1 MKKKGMGKRA
11 FAAWLAV
18 MTVAQSNAFAATG
31 NAGGAFLQQGTWIQ
45 EGQNWKYR
53 GTDGVMKTG
62 WIYTA
67 SGWYY
72 VDPATGLMCTG
83 WTTINGKQY
92 YFEKSADGVEG
103 RMHTGW
109 LKDQNGTWYFFSTAA
124 DATEGAVVT
133 GWQWIDGKCYYFD
146 PAEGTNHGKMF
157 AGGKTADG
165 YLVNADGQW
174 ISENG
179 QVHNRPGQGYVSD
192 PVKAAANQVKSGS
205 DKDSS
210 HRSSGGSGSSGS
222 GSGSNG
228 SSSGSNG
235 SSSNGSNTGSNG
247 NNSGSNGSGNNGNNS
262 GSNGSDNNGQ
272 TTQVSLIDESKTKL
286 TEVDSLGW
294 WLPIVYD
301 DGYTTDNTIVTVDG
315 EDVTKLV
322 TPVSTEKNVAKLAL
336 LSEAGTVTVSS
347 KEDPSKSESVTLG
360 DEPQANAV
368 YGETSGYLP
377 QKILTHGPVATWD
390 YYLTNYDEDG
400 NVRISPKQTTYDLT
414 AKQNPHPAYSPDAVF
429 DKDGNVTVTIMF
441 NYNTDEE
448 KAWFDDICKL
458 ELAEYGQ
465 YQNTIN
471 SNLVYTVQK
480 NVSHGSGK
488 VGELIIKTASDG
500 NGQGNFTGNGRYYV
514 RVKTSNQGTALV
526 PIHVV
531 NYEKPEL
538 MLQETPISGK
548 NLHFSIKNF
557 VYGIENPVERVTL
570 KNPKG
575 EVEDLA
581 SIDDQYLIS
590 SDCFVLYNDL
600 VNHLKYEGNYE
611 ITIYANGFQTFSKV
625 FSVTDGESPTEV
637 HVSAAAYNS
646 VDGISMATG
655 GSSGSGSGSSGSGSS
670 AISVN
675 LIFDSDLL
683 VNARLLEKLDMETD
697 ASKAVIDW
705 WYGVIDDAVYDEG
718 DEYYDWVD
726 YINSVETQK
735 AKEGRILPFAEYKSE
750 GKINPNNPA
759 TAKEVLEDGL
769 LGEIQ
774 QNGNFSRLTAPEL
787 TVQQNAEGSAIVL
800 ACEEAAYIE
809 KVSAVT
815 VNGNSHALDSS
826 KWSKDTEN
834 NTITI
839 DANIFTPGEEYKL
852 TIDAEGY
859 KTNYV
864 TFTYSVELEDTKD
877 LALKV
882 VYEDGENAFTATKV
896 ENGSREYY
904 YTDATFEVTGTNGDF
919 LSRYLTVTLD
929 GTKNVVDNESYYGST
944 SPYYNLDK
952 EKNQLVLHH
961 VEPGEHTISIRAKY
975 YNGVELTANF
985 TVVKDEAPE
994 VEVKAA
1000 PTVTG
1005 VEKKSEY
1012 FSSSEYYRMSF
1023 TNMTDKELTSYLKAI
1038 TDVTVNGISYK
1049 VSNGLIGSSDK
1060 LTCKRYIAD
1069 ATYGTSEYDILDFTA
1084 DGFSVGAK
1092 VVIKATGYTDLE
1104 YTVEL
1109 TEAPTT
1115 PDEGQTEVGV
1125 VGVKGVKSSYSGSY
1139 YQMSFEMPTGVYA
1152 SDYLSKITAVT
1163 VNGQTYTKSNNYSLS
1178 SSDEFTYIIS
1188 SYPSGLNLTTDG
1200 FVNDVTEISIQATG
1214 YKDLTYRYQ
1223 KEEAPTF
1230 TGEEDKTIAVK
1241 EGKNLTIAIDDTDY
1255 LGLAEITTAPD
1266 VNVSISTYG
1275 KNIVFT
1281 TKNLDANTT
1290 VSVTIDALG
1299 YQKKEFTISVVENDG
1314 AVVTPTVDE
1323 LIYDNWD
1330 YYISFTDV
1338 DRAELKDYLE
1348 SVSKVMVGETEYRK
1362 SSFILSG
1369 TYKIRDTDYGS
1380 DYNQIGM
1387 SDSAFNKNNVG
1398 DKTVITISAK
1408 GYKDIIITVVYDGSQ
1423 CILSDSA
1430 AAEDLLE
1437 SLVQLPIADI
1447 LLPAQ
1452 TTELPKFDIILPEVT
1467 EEVTEDTADVTEDTE
1482 VKENE
1487 AEEAKNA
1494 DESSETEESESEEEE
1509 VTETPET
1516 EETKEEK
1523 TSEDQVEEVEE
1534 AETEAEAEISV
1545 ETEEVTAE

>member
-1 MKKKGMGKRA
+1 M
-11 FAAWLAV
+11 
-18 MTVAQSNAFAATG
+18 
-31 NAGGAFLQQGTWIQ
+31 
-45 EGQNWKYR
+45 
-53 GTDGVMKTG
+53 
-62 WIYTA
+62 
-67 SGWYY
+67 
-72 VDPATGLMCTG
+72 
-83 WTTINGKQY
+83 
-92 YFEKSADGVEG
+92 
-103 RMHTGW
+103 
-109 LKDQNGTWYFFSTAA
+109 
-124 DATEGAVVT
+124 
-133 GWQWIDGKCYYFD
+133 
-146 PAEGTNHGKMF
+146 
-157 AGGKTADG
+157 
-165 YLVNADGQW
+165 
-174 ISENG
+174 
-179 QVHNRPGQGYVSD
+179 
-192 PVKAAANQVKSGS
+192 
-205 DKDSS
+205 
-210 HRSSGGSGSSGS
+210 
-222 GSGSNG
+222 
-228 SSSGSNG
+228 
-235 SSSNGSNTGSNG
+235 
-247 NNSGSNGSGNNGNNS
+247 
-262 GSNGSDNNGQ
+262 
-272 TTQVSLIDESKTKL
+272 
-286 TEVDSLGW
+286 
-294 WLPIVYD
+294 
-301 DGYTTDNTIVTVDG
+301 
-315 EDVTKLV
+315 
-322 TPVSTEKNVAKLAL
+322 
-336 LSEAGTVTVSS
+336 TVSS

-600 VNHLKYEGNYE
+600 VNHLKYKGNYE

-670 AISVN
+670 AISAN

-705 WYGVIDDAVYDEG
+705 WYGVSDDAVYDEG

-750 GKINPNNPA
+750 GKINQNNPA

-787 TVQQNAEGSAIVL
+787 TVQQNAEGSAIIL

-839 DANIFTPGEEYKL
+839 DADIFTPGEEYKL

-944 SPYYNLDK
+944 SPYYDLDK

-975 YNGVELTANF
+975 YNGFELTADF
-985 TVVKDEAPE
+985 KVVQEETPAEETKD
-994 VEVKAA
+994 A
-1000 PTVTG
+1000 PTVAG
-1005 VEKKSEY
+1005 VEKKSEDN
-1012 FSSSEYYRMSF
+1012 FFDGNVEYYRMAFSGM
-1023 TNMTDKELTSYLKAI
+1023 NAEEKKAYLTAI
-1038 TDVTVNGISYK
+1038 TEVTVNGENYTVSSGSMKAYDTFTCK
-1049 VSNGLIGSSDK
+1049 KYVSNTAFG
-1060 LTCKRYIAD
+1060 Y
-1069 ATYGTSEYDILDFTA
+1069 YDYDVLDFTTDGFA
-1084 DGFSVGAK
+1084 DGYQVI
-1092 VVIKATGYTDLE
+1092 IKATGYADLNYTVDLNDEPVVEKLTPPEVSGFEKLTDSYNRSLE
-1104 YTVEL
+1104 YYHMSFG
-1109 TEAPTT
+1109 T
-1115 PDEGQTEVGV
+1115 PASGTLKDYLSKVTEVT
-1125 VGVKGVKSSYSGSY
+1125 VGTKTYKKSSYSSLY
-1139 YQMSFEMPTGVYA
+1139 S
-1152 SDYLSKITAVT
+1152 SD
-1163 VNGQTYTKSNNYSLS
+1163 QYTWKLTDS
-1178 SSDEFTYIIS
+1178 SSLWGSNYDVID
-1188 SYPSGLNLTTDG
+1188 LTTDG
-1200 FVNDVTEISIQATG
+1200 FVGEKVTITLKADGYNDLVYQAETDGEKGPDQVKTMDITSFSHIDNGYLIGFSETNRTVLKTYLQNITDVKVGNDFYEFASFSFFYGDGYYMLYTVDDSQSNSDFDHLKISASGFNNTETG
-1214 YKDLTYRYQ
+1214 
-1223 KEEAPTF
+1223 A
-1230 TGEEDKTIAVK
+1230 
-1241 EGKNLTIAIDDTDY
+1241 
-1255 LGLAEITTAPD
+1255 
-1266 VNVSISTYG
+1266 
-1275 KNIVFT
+1275 
-1281 TKNLDANTT
+1281 TT
-1290 VSVTIDALG
+1290 VIVISSEGYEDAT
-1299 YQKKEFTISVVENDG
+1299 F
-1314 AVVTPTVDE
+1314 
-1323 LIYDNWD
+1323 
-1330 YYISFTDV
+1330 
-1338 DRAELKDYLE
+1338 
-1348 SVSKVMVGETEYRK
+1348 
-1362 SSFILSG
+1362 
-1369 TYKIRDTDYGS
+1369 
-1380 DYNQIGM
+1380 
-1387 SDSAFNKNNVG
+1387 
-1398 DKTVITISAK
+1398 
-1408 GYKDIIITVVYDGSQ
+1408 TVVYTGSGFV
-1423 CILSDSA
+1423 LSDSA
-1430 AAEDLLE
+1430 AAEKLLA
-1437 SLVQLPIADI
+1437 SLVQLPVTDV

-1452 TTELPKFDIILPEVT
+1452 ATELPKFDIILPEVT
-1467 EEVTEDTADVTEDTE
+1467 EEVTEDTTDVTEDTE
-1482 VKENE
+1482 DKANETEE
-1487 AEEAKNA
+1487 AENA
-1494 DESSETEESESEEEE
+1494 DESSEAEKSKSEEEE
-1509 VTETPET
+1509 ITETPET
-1516 EETKEEK
+1516 EETEKEDF
-1523 TSEDQVEEVEE
+1523 SEDQVEEAEEVETE
-1534 AETEAEAEISV
+1534 TDGEVSAETEEAAAE
-1545 ETEEVTAE
+1545 

>member
-11 FAAWLAV
+11 FAACLAV

-31 NAGGAFLQQGTWIQ
+31 NVGGAFLQQGTWIQ

-62 WIYTA
+62 WIHTA

-133 GWQWIDGKCYYFD
+133 GWQWIDGNCYYFD
-146 PAEGTNHGKMF
+146 PAEGENHGKMF

-174 ISENG
+174 VTESG

-192 PVKAAANQVKSGS
+192 PAKAAANQTKSSS

-210 HRSSGGSGSSGS
+210 RSSGGSGSSGS
-222 GSGSNG
+222 SSGSNG
-228 SSSGSNG
+228 SNSGSNG
-235 SSSNGSNTGSNG
+235 SSSNGSNSNNSNSGSNSSNNGSDNSG
-247 NNSGSNGSGNNGNNS
+247 NNGSNSGTNGSENNGNNGSNSGSNGF
-262 GSNGSDNNGQ
+262 NGSDNNGQ

-315 EDVTKLV
+315 EDVTNLV

-347 KEDPSKSESVTLG
+347 KEDPSKSESITLG

-368 YGETSGYLP
+368 YGENSGYLP
-377 QKILTHGPVATWD
+377 EKILTHGPVAMWD

-488 VGELIIKTASDG
+488 VGELIMKTASNG
-500 NGQGNFTGNGRYYV
+500 NGQSNFTSNGRYYV
-514 RVKTSNQGTALV
+514 RVKSTAGSTALV

-538 MLQETPISGK
+538 MLQETPVSGK

-600 VNHLKYEGNYE
+600 VNHLRYKGNYE

-625 FSVTDGESPTEV
+625 FSVTEGESPAEV

-655 GSSGSGSGSSGSGSS
+655 GSSSSGSGSSGSGSS
-670 AISVN
+670 AISAN

-683 VNARLLEKLDMETD
+683 VNARLLEKLDMETI
-697 ASKAVIDW
+697 ASKAVVDW

-726 YINSVETQK
+726 YIKAVETKK
-735 AKEGRILPFAEYKSE
+735 ASAERMLPFAEYKNE
-750 GKINPNNPA
+750 GEINPNNPA

-774 QNGNFSRLTAPEL
+774 QNGNFSRQTAPEL

-800 ACEEAAYIE
+800 SCDEAAYIE

-815 VNGNSHALDSS
+815 VNGNSLALDSS

-839 DANIFTPGEEYKL
+839 DADIFTPGEEYKL

-864 TFTYSVELEDTKD
+864 TFTYSVKLEDTKD

-882 VYEDGENAFTATKV
+882 VYEAGENAFTATKV

-904 YTDATFEVTGTNGDF
+904 YADATFEVTGTNGDF

-944 SPYYNLDK
+944 SPYYDLDK
-952 EKNQLVLHH
+952 EKNQIVLHH

-975 YNGVELTANF
+975 YNGVELTADF
-985 TVVKDEAPE
+985 KVVQEE
-994 VEVKAA
+994 TSTEVKTT
-1000 PTVTG
+1000 PTVDG

-1012 FSSSEYYRMSF
+1012 IWLEGDVEYYRMTFSAE
-1023 TNMTDKELTSYLKAI
+1023 KEAEKTAYLNAI
-1038 TDVTVNGISYK
+1038 TEVTVNGKAYTVSTGSMKASDTFTCRKY
-1049 VSNGLIGSSDK
+1049 VSNTGGALSD
-1060 LTCKRYIAD
+1060 
-1069 ATYGTSEYDILDFTA
+1069 YDVLDFTTDGFA
-1084 DGFSVGAK
+1084 DGSQVI
-1092 VVIKATGYTDLE
+1092 IKATGYADLKYTVNLKAEPVVKKLTPPEVSGFEKLTDSYNRSLE
-1104 YTVEL
+1104 YYHMSFDTPASGTLKDYLSKVKEVTVG
-1109 TEAPTT
+1109 TKTYT
-1115 PDEGQTEVGV
+1115 
-1125 VGVKGVKSSYSGSY
+1125 KSSYSSLN
-1139 YQMSFEMPTGVYA
+1139 S
-1152 SDYLSKITAVT
+1152 SD
-1163 VNGQTYTKSNNYSLS
+1163 QYTWKLTDS
-1178 SSDEFTYIIS
+1178 SSSWGSNYDVID
-1188 SYPSGLNLTTDG
+1188 LTTDG
-1200 FVNDVTEISIQATG
+1200 FVGKKVTITLKADGYNDLVYQAETDGEKVPDQVKTMDITSFSHTDNGYLIGFSETNRTVLKTYLQNITDVKVGNDFYKFASFSFFYGDGYYMLYTVDDSQSNSDFDHLKISASGFNNTETGATTVIVISSEG
-1214 YKDLTYRYQ
+1214 YED
-1223 KEEAPTF
+1223 ATF
-1230 TGEEDKTIAVK
+1230 T
-1241 EGKNLTIAIDDTDY
+1241 
-1255 LGLAEITTAPD
+1255 
-1266 VNVSISTYG
+1266 
-1275 KNIVFT
+1275 IVYT
-1281 TKNLDANTT
+1281 
-1290 VSVTIDALG
+1290 G
-1299 YQKKEFTISVVENDG
+1299 
-1314 AVVTPTVDE
+1314 
-1323 LIYDNWD
+1323 
-1330 YYISFTDV
+1330 
-1338 DRAELKDYLE
+1338 
-1348 SVSKVMVGETEYRK
+1348 
-1362 SSFILSG
+1362 SG
-1369 TYKIRDTDYGS
+1369 
-1380 DYNQIGM
+1380 
-1387 SDSAFNKNNVG
+1387 FV
-1398 DKTVITISAK
+1398 
-1408 GYKDIIITVVYDGSQ
+1408 
-1423 CILSDSA
+1423 LSDSA
-1430 AAEDLLE
+1430 AAEKLLA
-1437 SLVQLPIADI
+1437 SLVQLPVTDV

-1452 TTELPKFDIILPEVT
+1452 ATELPKFDIILPEVT
-1467 EEVTEDTADVTEDTE
+1467 EEVTEDTTDVTEDTE
-1482 VKENE
+1482 DKANE
-1487 AEEAKNA
+1487 TEGAENA
-1494 DESSETEESESEEEE
+1494 DESSEAEKSESEEEE

-1523 TSEDQVEEVEE
+1523 TSEDQVEE
-1534 AETEAEAEISV
+1534 AEAEISV

>member
-11 FAAWLAV
+11 FAACLAV

-31 NAGGAFLQQGTWIQ
+31 NVGGAFLQQGTWIQ

-62 WIYTA
+62 WIHTA

-72 VDPATGLMCTG
+72 VDPATGVMSTG

-133 GWQWIDGKCYYFD
+133 GWQWIDGKCYYFE
-146 PAEGTNHGKMF
+146 PSEGENHGKMF

-174 ISENG
+174 VTESG

-192 PVKAAANQVKSGS
+192 PAKAAANQTKSSS

-210 HRSSGGSGSSGS
+210 RSSGGSGSSGS
-222 GSGSNG
+222 
-228 SSSGSNG
+228 SSGSNG
-235 SSSNGSNTGSNG
+235 SNSGNSNSGNNSSNNGSDNSGNNGSNSGTNGSENNG
-247 NNSGSNGSGNNGNNS
+247 NNGSNSGSNGSNNSGNNGNNN
-262 GSNGSDNNGQ
+262 GSNAGSDNNGQ
-272 TTQVSLIDESKTKL
+272 TEQFSLVDESKTKL

-315 EDVTKLV
+315 EDVTNLV

-347 KEDPSKSESVTLG
+347 KEDPSKSESITLG

-368 YGETSGYLP
+368 YSENSGYLP
-377 QKILTHGPVATWD
+377 EKILTHGPVAMWD

-488 VGELIIKTASDG
+488 VGELIMKTASNG
-500 NGQGNFTGNGRYYV
+500 NGQSNFTSNGRYYV

-538 MLQETPISGK
+538 MLQETPVSGK

-600 VNHLKYEGNYE
+600 VNHLRYEGNYE

-625 FSVTDGESPTEV
+625 FSVTDGESPAEV

-670 AISVN
+670 AISAN

-683 VNARLLEKLDMETD
+683 VNARLLEKLDMETA
-697 ASKAVIDW
+697 ASKAVIDL

-718 DEYYDWVD
+718 DEYYYDWVD
-726 YINSVETQK
+726 YINSVETKK
-735 AKEGRILPFAEYKSE
+735 AKEGRILPFAEYKAE
-750 GKINPNNPA
+750 GEINPNNPA

-774 QNGNFSRLTAPEL
+774 QNGNFSRQSAPKL
-787 TVQQNAEGSAIVL
+787 TVKQNKEDSEIVL
-800 ACEEAAYIE
+800 ACDDTKYIS

-815 VNGNSHALDSS
+815 VNGNSLALDSS
-826 KWSKDTEN
+826 KWGKDAEKG
-834 NTITI
+834 TITI
-839 DANIFTPGEEYKL
+839 NADVFTPGEEYKL

-882 VYEDGENAFTATKV
+882 VYEAGENAFTATKV

-904 YTDATFEVTGTNGDF
+904 YADATFEVTGTNGDF

-944 SPYYNLDK
+944 SPYYDLDK
-952 EKNQLVLHH
+952 EKNQIVLHH

-985 TVVKDEAPE
+985 TVVQEETPAGE
-994 VEVKAA
+994 IKAA
-1000 PTVTG
+1000 PTVAG

-1012 FSSSEYYRMSF
+1012 IWFEGDVEYYC
-1023 TNMTDKELTSYLKAI
+1023 MTFSGMNAEEKKAYLTAI
-1038 TDVTVNGISYK
+1038 TDVTVNGEPYT
-1049 VSNGLIGSSDK
+1049 VSNGSISSSDADN
-1060 LTCKRYIAD
+1060 TCKRH
-1069 ATYGTSEYDILDFTA
+1069 ATVTDYDSYAYDVLQFTLGGLHT
-1084 DGFSVGAK
+1084 DDK
-1092 VVIKATGYTDLE
+1092 VVIKATGYADLE
-1104 YTVEL
+1104 YTVDLNAKPVVEKL
-1109 TEAPTT
+1109 TPPKVSGFEKLT
-1115 PDEGQTEVGV
+1115 DSYN
-1125 VGVKGVKSSYSGSY
+1125 SSLEY
-1139 YQMSFEMPTGVYA
+1139 YHMSFEEPENGTLKE
-1152 SDYLSKITAVT
+1152 YLSKVTEVT
-1163 VNGQTYTKSNNYSLS
+1163 VGTKTYKKSTHSSLY
-1178 SSDEFTYIIS
+1178 SSDQYTWKLTDSASTYGT
-1188 SYPSGLNLTTDG
+1188 SYDVIDMTTDG
-1200 FVNDVTEISIQATG
+1200 FVGEKVTITLKADGYDDLVYQAETDGEKIPDQVKTMDITSFSHTDNGYLIGFSETNRTVLKTFLQNITAVKVGNDYYEFASFSFFYGDGYYMLYTVDDSQSNSDYDHLKLSASGFNKSETGATTDIVISSEG
-1214 YKDLTYRYQ
+1214 YDDI
-1223 KEEAPTF
+1223 TF
-1230 TGEEDKTIAVK
+1230 T
-1241 EGKNLTIAIDDTDY
+1241 
-1255 LGLAEITTAPD
+1255 
-1266 VNVSISTYG
+1266 
-1275 KNIVFT
+1275 IVY
-1281 TKNLDANTT
+1281 N
-1290 VSVTIDALG
+1290 G
-1299 YQKKEFTISVVENDG
+1299 
-1314 AVVTPTVDE
+1314 
-1323 LIYDNWD
+1323 
-1330 YYISFTDV
+1330 
-1338 DRAELKDYLE
+1338 
-1348 SVSKVMVGETEYRK
+1348 SKFV
-1362 SSFILSG
+1362 
-1369 TYKIRDTDYGS
+1369 
-1380 DYNQIGM
+1380 
-1387 SDSAFNKNNVG
+1387 
-1398 DKTVITISAK
+1398 
-1408 GYKDIIITVVYDGSQ
+1408 
-1423 CILSDSA
+1423 LSDSA
-1430 AAEDLLE
+1430 AAEKLLA
-1437 SLVQLPIADI
+1437 SLVQLPLTDV
-1447 LLPAQ
+1447 LLPSQ

-1467 EEVTEDTADVTEDTE
+1467 EDTTDVTEDTE
-1482 VKENE
+1482 VKANE
-1487 AEEAKNA
+1487 TEKAENA

-1516 EETKEEK
+1516 KETEEEES
-1523 TSEDQVEEVEE
+1523 SEDQVEESEE
-1534 AETEAEAEISV
+1534 AETEADAEISV

>member
-1 MKKKGMGKRA
+1 MKKKDMGKRA
-11 FAAWLAV
+11 FAACLAV

-31 NAGGAFLQQGTWIQ
+31 NAGVAFLQQGTWIQ

-192 PVKAAANQVKSGS
+192 PVKAATNQVKSGS

-247 NNSGSNGSGNNGNNS
+247 NNSGSNGSGNNGNNSGSNGSDNSSNNGNNGSNS

-500 NGQGNFTGNGRYYV
+500 NGQGNFTSNGRYYV

-600 VNHLKYEGNYE
+600 VNHLRYEGNYE

-625 FSVTDGESPTEV
+625 FSVTDGESPAEV

-670 AISVN
+670 AISAN

-839 DANIFTPGEEYKL
+839 DADIFTPGEEYKL

-929 GTKNVVDNESYYGST
+929 GTKNVVGNESYYGST
-944 SPYYNLDK
+944 SPYYDLDK

-975 YNGVELTANF
+975 YNGFELTADF
-985 TVVKDEAPE
+985 TVVREE
-994 VEVKAA
+994 TSVEETKAA
-1000 PTVTG
+1000 PTVAG
-1005 VEKKSEY
+1005 VEKIQITPS
-1012 FSSSEYYRMSF
+1012 FSFSDIDVYRMNF
-1023 TNMTDKELTSYLKAI
+1023 QMNTSDDI
-1038 TDVTVNGISYK
+1038 TDYLENITEVIIESKNYTIK
-1049 VSNGLIGSSDK
+1049 TMLFSDDTY
-1060 LTCKRYIAD
+1060 TCRKHNSIEGGAIND
-1069 ATYGTSEYDILDFTA
+1069 YDVLDFTTDGFA
-1084 DGFSVGAK
+1084 DGYQVI
-1092 VVIKATGYTDLE
+1092 IKATGYADLNYTVNLNDEPVVEKLTPPEVSGFEKLTDSYNRSLE
-1104 YTVEL
+1104 YYHMSFGTLASGTLKDYLSKV
-1109 TEAPTT
+1109 
-1115 PDEGQTEVGV
+1115 TEVT
-1125 VGVKGVKSSYSGSY
+1125 VGTKTYKKSSYS
-1139 YQMSFEMPTGVYA
+1139 
-1152 SDYLSKITAVT
+1152 
-1163 VNGQTYTKSNNYSLS
+1163 SLY
-1178 SSDEFTYIIS
+1178 SSDQYTWKLTDS
-1188 SYPSGLNLTTDG
+1188 SGLWGSNYDVIDLTTDG
-1200 FVNDVTEISIQATG
+1200 FVGEKVTITLKADGYNDLVYQAETDGEKGPDQVKTMDITSFSHTDNGYLIGFSETNRTVLKTYLQNITGVKVGNDFYEFASFSFFYGDGYYMLYTVDDSQSNSDFDHLKISASGFNNTETGTTTVIVISSEG
-1214 YKDLTYRYQ
+1214 YED
-1223 KEEAPTF
+1223 ATF
-1230 TGEEDKTIAVK
+1230 T
-1241 EGKNLTIAIDDTDY
+1241 
-1255 LGLAEITTAPD
+1255 
-1266 VNVSISTYG
+1266 
-1275 KNIVFT
+1275 IVYT
-1281 TKNLDANTT
+1281 
-1290 VSVTIDALG
+1290 G
-1299 YQKKEFTISVVENDG
+1299 
-1314 AVVTPTVDE
+1314 
-1323 LIYDNWD
+1323 
-1330 YYISFTDV
+1330 
-1338 DRAELKDYLE
+1338 
-1348 SVSKVMVGETEYRK
+1348 
-1362 SSFILSG
+1362 SG
-1369 TYKIRDTDYGS
+1369 
-1380 DYNQIGM
+1380 
-1387 SDSAFNKNNVG
+1387 FV
-1398 DKTVITISAK
+1398 
-1408 GYKDIIITVVYDGSQ
+1408 
-1423 CILSDSA
+1423 LSDSA
-1430 AAEDLLE
+1430 AAEKLLA
-1437 SLVQLPIADI
+1437 SLVQLPVTDV

-1452 TTELPKFDIILPEVT
+1452 ATELPKFDIILPEVT
-1467 EEVTEDTADVTEDTE
+1467 EEVTEDTTDVTEDTE
-1482 VKENE
+1482 DKANETEE
-1487 AEEAKNA
+1487 AENA
-1494 DESSETEESESEEEE
+1494 DESSEAEKSKSEEEE
-1509 VTETPET
+1509 ITETPET
-1516 EETKEEK
+1516 EETKKEDF
-1523 TSEDQVEEVEE
+1523 SEDQVEEAEEVETE
-1534 AETEAEAEISV
+1534 TDGEVSAETEEAAAE
-1545 ETEEVTAE
+1545 

>member
-1 MKKKGMGKRA
+1 MKKKDMGKRA
-11 FAAWLAV
+11 FAACLAV

-31 NAGGAFLQQGTWIQ
+31 NAGVAFLQQGTWIQ

-179 QVHNRPGQGYVSD
+179 QVHNRPGHGYVSD

-368 YGETSGYLP
+368 YGENSGYLP

-670 AISVN
+670 AISAN

-705 WYGVIDDAVYDEG
+705 WYGVSDDAVYDEC

-787 TVQQNAEGSAIVL
+787 TVQQNAEGSAIIL

-809 KVSAVT
+809 KVSVVT

-944 SPYYNLDK
+944 SPYYDLDK

-975 YNGVELTANF
+975 YNGFELTADF
-985 TVVKDEAPE
+985 TVVREE
-994 VEVKAA
+994 TSVEETKAA
-1000 PTVTG
+1000 PSVVG
-1005 VEKKSEY
+1005 VEKIQITPS
-1012 FSSSEYYRMSF
+1012 FSFSDIDVYRMNF
-1023 TNMTDKELTSYLKAI
+1023 QMNTSDDI
-1038 TDVTVNGISYK
+1038 TDYLENITEVIIESKNYTIK
-1049 VSNGLIGSSDK
+1049 TMLFSDDTY
-1060 LTCKRYIAD
+1060 TCRKHNSIEGGAIND
-1069 ATYGTSEYDILDFTA
+1069 YDVLDFTTDGFA
-1084 DGFSVGAK
+1084 DGYQVI
-1092 VVIKATGYTDLE
+1092 IKATGYADLNYTVDLNDEPVVEKLTPPEVSGFEKLTDSYNRSLE
-1104 YTVEL
+1104 YYHMSFG
-1109 TEAPTT
+1109 T
-1115 PDEGQTEVGV
+1115 PASGTLKDYLSKVTEVT
-1125 VGVKGVKSSYSGSY
+1125 VGTKTYKKSSYSSLY
-1139 YQMSFEMPTGVYA
+1139 S
-1152 SDYLSKITAVT
+1152 SD
-1163 VNGQTYTKSNNYSLS
+1163 QYTWKLTDS
-1178 SSDEFTYIIS
+1178 SSLWGSNYDVID
-1188 SYPSGLNLTTDG
+1188 LTTDG
-1200 FVNDVTEISIQATG
+1200 FVGEKVTITLKADGYNDLVYQAETDGEKGPDQVKTMDITSFSHTDNGYLIGFSETNRTVLKTYLQNITDVKVGNDFYEFASFSFFYGDGYYMLYTVDDSQSNSDFDHLKISASGFNNTETGATTVIVISSEG
-1214 YKDLTYRYQ
+1214 YED
-1223 KEEAPTF
+1223 ATF
-1230 TGEEDKTIAVK
+1230 T
-1241 EGKNLTIAIDDTDY
+1241 
-1255 LGLAEITTAPD
+1255 
-1266 VNVSISTYG
+1266 
-1275 KNIVFT
+1275 IVYT
-1281 TKNLDANTT
+1281 
-1290 VSVTIDALG
+1290 G
-1299 YQKKEFTISVVENDG
+1299 
-1314 AVVTPTVDE
+1314 
-1323 LIYDNWD
+1323 
-1330 YYISFTDV
+1330 
-1338 DRAELKDYLE
+1338 
-1348 SVSKVMVGETEYRK
+1348 
-1362 SSFILSG
+1362 SG
-1369 TYKIRDTDYGS
+1369 
-1380 DYNQIGM
+1380 
-1387 SDSAFNKNNVG
+1387 FV
-1398 DKTVITISAK
+1398 
-1408 GYKDIIITVVYDGSQ
+1408 
-1423 CILSDSA
+1423 LSDSA
-1430 AAEDLLE
+1430 AAEKLLA
-1437 SLVQLPIADI
+1437 SLVQLPVTDV

-1452 TTELPKFDIILPEVT
+1452 ATELPKFDIILPEVT
-1467 EEVTEDTADVTEDTE
+1467 EEVTEDTTDVTEDTE
-1482 VKENE
+1482 DKANETEE
-1487 AEEAKNA
+1487 AENA
-1494 DESSETEESESEEEE
+1494 DESSEAEKSKSEEEE
-1509 VTETPET
+1509 ITETPET
-1516 EETKEEK
+1516 EETKKEDF
-1523 TSEDQVEEVEE
+1523 SEGQVEE
-1534 AETEAEAEISV
+1534 AEEV
-1545 ETEEVTAE
+1545 ETEADGEVSAETEEAAAE

>member
-11 FAAWLAV
+11 FAACLAV

-262 GSNGSDNNGQ
+262 GSNGSDNSSNNGNNGSNSGSNGSDNNGQ

-414 AKQNPHPAYSPDAVF
+414 AKQNSHPAYSPDAVF

-670 AISVN
+670 AISAN

-705 WYGVIDDAVYDEG
+705 WYGVSDDAVYDEG
-718 DEYYDWVD
+718 DEYYDWID

-944 SPYYNLDK
+944 SPYYDLDK

-975 YNGVELTANF
+975 YNGFELTADF
-985 TVVKDEAPE
+985 KVVQEETPAEETKD
-994 VEVKAA
+994 A
-1000 PTVTG
+1000 PTVAG
-1005 VEKKSEY
+1005 VEKKSEDN
-1012 FSSSEYYRMSF
+1012 FFDGNVEYYRMAFSGM
-1023 TNMTDKELTSYLKAI
+1023 NAEEKKAYLTAI
-1038 TDVTVNGISYK
+1038 TEVTVNGENYTVSSGSMKTYDTFTCK
-1049 VSNGLIGSSDK
+1049 KYVSNTAFG
-1060 LTCKRYIAD
+1060 Y
-1069 ATYGTSEYDILDFTA
+1069 YDYDVLDFTTDGFA
-1084 DGFSVGAK
+1084 DGYQVI
-1092 VVIKATGYTDLE
+1092 IKATGYADLNYTVDLNDEPVVEKLTPPEVSGFEKLTDSYNRSLE
-1104 YTVEL
+1104 YYHMSFG
-1109 TEAPTT
+1109 T
-1115 PDEGQTEVGV
+1115 PASGTLKDYLSKVTEVT
-1125 VGVKGVKSSYSGSY
+1125 VGTKTYKKSSYSSLY
-1139 YQMSFEMPTGVYA
+1139 S
-1152 SDYLSKITAVT
+1152 SD
-1163 VNGQTYTKSNNYSLS
+1163 QYTWKLTDS
-1178 SSDEFTYIIS
+1178 SSLWGSNYDVID
-1188 SYPSGLNLTTDG
+1188 LTTDG
-1200 FVNDVTEISIQATG
+1200 FVGEKVTITLKADGYNDLVYQAETDGEKGPDQVKTMDITSFNHTDNGYLIGFSETNRTVLKTYLQNITDVKVGNDFYEFASFSFFYGDGYYMLYTVDDSQSNSDFDHLKISASGFNNTETGATTVIVISSEG
-1214 YKDLTYRYQ
+1214 YED
-1223 KEEAPTF
+1223 ATF
-1230 TGEEDKTIAVK
+1230 T
-1241 EGKNLTIAIDDTDY
+1241 
-1255 LGLAEITTAPD
+1255 
-1266 VNVSISTYG
+1266 
-1275 KNIVFT
+1275 IVYT
-1281 TKNLDANTT
+1281 
-1290 VSVTIDALG
+1290 G
-1299 YQKKEFTISVVENDG
+1299 
-1314 AVVTPTVDE
+1314 
-1323 LIYDNWD
+1323 
-1330 YYISFTDV
+1330 
-1338 DRAELKDYLE
+1338 
-1348 SVSKVMVGETEYRK
+1348 
-1362 SSFILSG
+1362 SG
-1369 TYKIRDTDYGS
+1369 
-1380 DYNQIGM
+1380 
-1387 SDSAFNKNNVG
+1387 FV
-1398 DKTVITISAK
+1398 
-1408 GYKDIIITVVYDGSQ
+1408 
-1423 CILSDSA
+1423 LSDSA
-1430 AAEDLLE
+1430 AAEKLLA
-1437 SLVQLPIADI
+1437 SLVQLPVTDV

-1452 TTELPKFDIILPEVT
+1452 ATELPKFDIILPEVT
-1467 EEVTEDTADVTEDTE
+1467 EEVTEDTTDVTEDTE
-1482 VKENE
+1482 DKANE

-1494 DESSETEESESEEEE
+1494 DESSEAEKSKSEEEE
-1509 VTETPET
+1509 ITETPET
-1516 EETKEEK
+1516 EETEKEDF
-1523 TSEDQVEEVEE
+1523 SEDQVEEAEEVETE
-1534 AETEAEAEISV
+1534 TDGEVSAETEEAAAE
-1545 ETEEVTAE
+1545 

>member
-11 FAAWLAV
+11 FAACLAV

-31 NAGGAFLQQGTWIQ
+31 NVGGAFLQQGTWIQ

-62 WIYTA
+62 WIHTA

-72 VDPATGLMCTG
+72 VDPATGVMSTG

-133 GWQWIDGKCYYFD
+133 GWQWIDGNCYYFD
-146 PAEGTNHGKMF
+146 PAEGENHGKMF

-174 ISENG
+174 VTESG
-179 QVHNRPGQGYVSD
+179 QVHNRPGQGYISD
-192 PVKAAANQVKSGS
+192 PAKAAANQTKSSS

-210 HRSSGGSGSSGS
+210 SRSSGGSGSSGS
-222 GSGSNG
+222 N
-228 SSSGSNG
+228 SGSNG
-235 SSSNGSNTGSNG
+235 SSSNGSNSNNSNSGSNSSNNGSDNSG
-247 NNSGSNGSGNNGNNS
+247 NNGSNSGTNGSENNGNNGSNSGSNGSNNSGNNGNNNGSNS

-315 EDVTKLV
+315 EDVTNLV

-347 KEDPSKSESVTLG
+347 KEDPSKSESITFG

-368 YGETSGYLP
+368 YSENSGYLP
-377 QKILTHGPVATWD
+377 EKILTHGPVAMWD

-488 VGELIIKTASDG
+488 VGELIMKTASNG
-500 NGQGNFTGNGRYYV
+500 NGQSNFTSNGRYYV
-514 RVKTSNQGTALV
+514 RVKSTAGSTALV

-538 MLQETPISGK
+538 MLQETPVSGK

-600 VNHLKYEGNYE
+600 VNHLRYKGNYE

-625 FSVTDGESPTEV
+625 FSVTDGGSPAEV

-670 AISVN
+670 AISAN

-683 VNARLLEKLDMETD
+683 VNARLLEKLDMETT
-697 ASKAVIDW
+697 ASKAVVDW
-705 WYGVIDDAVYDEG
+705 WHGVIDDAVYDEG

-726 YINSVETQK
+726 YINAVETKK
-735 AKEGRILPFAEYKSE
+735 ASAERMLPFAEYKNE
-750 GKINPNNPA
+750 GEINPNNPA

-774 QNGNFSRLTAPEL
+774 QNGNFSRQTAPEL

-800 ACEEAAYIE
+800 SCDEAAYIE

-815 VNGNSHALDSS
+815 VNGNSLALDSS
-826 KWSKDTEN
+826 KWGKDTEN

-839 DANIFTPGEEYKL
+839 DAAIFTPGEEYKL

-877 LALKV
+877 LVLKV
-882 VYEDGENAFTATKV
+882 AYEDGENAFTATKV

-904 YTDATFEVTGTNGDF
+904 YADATFEVTGTNGNF

-944 SPYYNLDK
+944 SPYYDLDK
-952 EKNQLVLHH
+952 EKNQIVLHH

-975 YNGVELTANF
+975 YNGFELTANF
-985 TVVKDEAPE
+985 TVVQEETPAGE
-994 VEVKAA
+994 IKAA
-1000 PTVTG
+1000 PTVAG

-1012 FSSSEYYRMSF
+1012 IWFEGDVEYYC
-1023 TNMTDKELTSYLKAI
+1023 MTFSGMNAEEKKAYLTAI
-1038 TDVTVNGISYK
+1038 TDVTVNGEPYT
-1049 VSNGLIGSSDK
+1049 VSNGSISSSDADN
-1060 LTCKRYIAD
+1060 TCKRH
-1069 ATYGTSEYDILDFTA
+1069 ATVTDYDSYAYDVLQFTLGGLHT
-1084 DGFSVGAK
+1084 DDT
-1092 VVIKATGYTDLE
+1092 VVIKATGYADLE
-1104 YTVEL
+1104 YTVDLNAKPVVEKL
-1109 TEAPTT
+1109 TPPKVSGFEKLT
-1115 PDEGQTEVGV
+1115 DSYN
-1125 VGVKGVKSSYSGSY
+1125 SSLEY
-1139 YQMSFEMPTGVYA
+1139 YHMSFEEPENGTLKE
-1152 SDYLSKITAVT
+1152 YLSKVTEVT
-1163 VNGQTYTKSNNYSLS
+1163 VGTKTYKKSTHSSLY
-1178 SSDEFTYIIS
+1178 SSDQYTWKLTDSANTYGT
-1188 SYPSGLNLTTDG
+1188 SYDVIDMTTDG
-1200 FVNDVTEISIQATG
+1200 FVGEKVTITLKADGYDDLVYQAETDGEKIPDQVKTMDITSFSHTDNGYLIGFSETNRTVLKTFLQNITAVKVGNDYYEFASFSFFYGDGYYMLYTVDDSQSNSDYDHLKLSASGFNRSETGATTDIVISSEG
-1214 YKDLTYRYQ
+1214 YDDI
-1223 KEEAPTF
+1223 TF
-1230 TGEEDKTIAVK
+1230 T
-1241 EGKNLTIAIDDTDY
+1241 
-1255 LGLAEITTAPD
+1255 
-1266 VNVSISTYG
+1266 
-1275 KNIVFT
+1275 IVY
-1281 TKNLDANTT
+1281 N
-1290 VSVTIDALG
+1290 G
-1299 YQKKEFTISVVENDG
+1299 
-1314 AVVTPTVDE
+1314 
-1323 LIYDNWD
+1323 
-1330 YYISFTDV
+1330 
-1338 DRAELKDYLE
+1338 
-1348 SVSKVMVGETEYRK
+1348 SKFV
-1362 SSFILSG
+1362 
-1369 TYKIRDTDYGS
+1369 
-1380 DYNQIGM
+1380 
-1387 SDSAFNKNNVG
+1387 
-1398 DKTVITISAK
+1398 
-1408 GYKDIIITVVYDGSQ
+1408 
-1423 CILSDSA
+1423 LSDSA
-1430 AAEDLLE
+1430 AAEKLLA
-1437 SLVQLPIADI
+1437 SLVQLPLTDV

-1467 EEVTEDTADVTEDTE
+1467 EDTTDVTEDTE
-1482 VKENE
+1482 VKANE
-1487 AEEAKNA
+1487 TEKAENA
-1494 DESSETEESESEEEE
+1494 DESSETKESESEEEE
-1509 VTETPET
+1509 VTETPKTEET
-1516 EETKEEK
+1516 EEKE
-1523 TSEDQVEEVEE
+1523 TSEDQVEEAEEVEE
-1534 AETEAEAEISV
+1534 AETEADAEISV

>member
-1 MKKKGMGKRA
+1 MRKKGMGKRA
-11 FAAWLAV
+11 FAACLAV
-18 MTVAQSNAFAATG
+18 MTVAQSNAFAATS
-31 NAGGAFLQQGTWIQ
+31 NVGGAFLQQGTWIQ

-62 WIYTA
+62 WIHTA

-72 VDPATGLMCTG
+72 VDPATGVMSTG

-133 GWQWIDGKCYYFD
+133 GWQWIDGNCYYFE
-146 PAEGTNHGKMF
+146 PSEGENHGKMF

-174 ISENG
+174 VTESG

-192 PVKAAANQVKSGS
+192 PAKAAANQTKSSS

-210 HRSSGGSGSSGS
+210 SRSSGGSGSSGS
-222 GSGSNG
+222 GSGSSGSSSGSNG
-228 SSSGSNG
+228 SNSGSNG
-235 SSSNGSNTGSNG
+235 SSSNGSNSN
-247 NNSGSNGSGNNGNNS
+247 NSNSGSNSSN
-262 GSNGSDNNGQ
+262 NGSDNNGQ

-315 EDVTKLV
+315 EDVTNLV

-347 KEDPSKSESVTLG
+347 KEDPSKSESITLG

-368 YGETSGYLP
+368 YSENSGYLP
-377 QKILTHGPVATWD
+377 EKILTHGPVAMWD

-448 KAWFDDICKL
+448 KEWFDGINKL

-471 SNLVYTVQK
+471 SNLRYNVQK

-488 VGELIIKTASDG
+488 VGELIIKTSSNGDG
-500 NGQGNFTGNGRYYV
+500 QSNFTSNGRYYV
-514 RVKTSNQGTALV
+514 RVKSSAGSTALV

-538 MLQETPISGK
+538 MLQETPVSGK

-600 VNHLKYEGNYE
+600 VNHLRYKGNYE

-625 FSVTDGESPTEV
+625 FSVTEGESPAEV

-655 GSSGSGSGSSGSGSS
+655 GSSSSGSGSSGSGSS
-670 AISVN
+670 AISAN

-683 VNARLLEKLDMETD
+683 VNARLLEKLDMETT
-697 ASKAVIDW
+697 ASKAVVDW
-705 WYGVIDDAVYDEG
+705 WHGVIDDAVYDEG
-718 DEYYDWVD
+718 DEYYDWGD
-726 YINSVETQK
+726 YINAVETKK
-735 AKEGRILPFAEYKSE
+735 ASAERMLPFAEYKDE
-750 GKINPNNPA
+750 GEINPNNPA

-774 QNGNFSRLTAPEL
+774 QNGSFSRQTAPEL
-787 TVQQNAEGSAIVL
+787 TVQQNAEDSAIVL
-800 ACEEAAYIE
+800 ACDKAAYIE

-815 VNGNSHALDSS
+815 VNGNSLALDSS

-839 DANIFTPGEEYKL
+839 DADIFTPGEEYKL

-864 TFTYSVELEDTKD
+864 TFTYSVKLEDTKD
-877 LALKV
+877 LVLKV
-882 VYEDGENAFTATKV
+882 AYEDGENAFTATKV

-904 YTDATFEVTGTNGDF
+904 YADATFEVTGTNGDF

-944 SPYYNLDK
+944 SPYYDLDK
-952 EKNQLVLHH
+952 EKNQIVLHH

-975 YNGVELTANF
+975 YNGVELTADF
-985 TVVKDEAPE
+985 KVVQEE
-994 VEVKAA
+994 TSTEVKTT
-1000 PTVTG
+1000 PTVDG

-1012 FSSSEYYRMSF
+1012 IWLEGDVEYYRMTFSAE
-1023 TNMTDKELTSYLKAI
+1023 KEAEKTAYLNAI
-1038 TDVTVNGISYK
+1038 TEVTVNGKAYTVSTGSMKASDTFTCRKY
-1049 VSNGLIGSSDK
+1049 VSNTGGALSD
-1060 LTCKRYIAD
+1060 
-1069 ATYGTSEYDILDFTA
+1069 YDVLDFTTDGFA
-1084 DGFSVGAK
+1084 DGSQVI
-1092 VVIKATGYTDLE
+1092 IKATGYADLKYTVDLKAEPVVKKLTPPEVSGFEKLTDSYNRSLE
-1104 YTVEL
+1104 YYHMSFDTPASGTLKDYLSKVKEVTVG
-1109 TEAPTT
+1109 TKTYT
-1115 PDEGQTEVGV
+1115 
-1125 VGVKGVKSSYSGSY
+1125 KSSYSSLN
-1139 YQMSFEMPTGVYA
+1139 S
-1152 SDYLSKITAVT
+1152 SD
-1163 VNGQTYTKSNNYSLS
+1163 QYTWKLTDS
-1178 SSDEFTYIIS
+1178 SSSWGSNYDVID
-1188 SYPSGLNLTTDG
+1188 LTTDG
-1200 FVNDVTEISIQATG
+1200 FVGKKVTITLKADGYNDLVYQAETDGEKVPDQVKTMDITSFSHTDNGYLIGFSETNRTVLKTYLQNITDVKVGNDFYKFASFSFFYGDGYYMLYTVDDSQSNSDFDHLKISASGFNNTETGATTVIVISSEG
-1214 YKDLTYRYQ
+1214 YED
-1223 KEEAPTF
+1223 ATF
-1230 TGEEDKTIAVK
+1230 T
-1241 EGKNLTIAIDDTDY
+1241 
-1255 LGLAEITTAPD
+1255 
-1266 VNVSISTYG
+1266 
-1275 KNIVFT
+1275 IVYT
-1281 TKNLDANTT
+1281 
-1290 VSVTIDALG
+1290 G
-1299 YQKKEFTISVVENDG
+1299 
-1314 AVVTPTVDE
+1314 
-1323 LIYDNWD
+1323 
-1330 YYISFTDV
+1330 
-1338 DRAELKDYLE
+1338 
-1348 SVSKVMVGETEYRK
+1348 
-1362 SSFILSG
+1362 SG
-1369 TYKIRDTDYGS
+1369 
-1380 DYNQIGM
+1380 
-1387 SDSAFNKNNVG
+1387 FV
-1398 DKTVITISAK
+1398 
-1408 GYKDIIITVVYDGSQ
+1408 
-1423 CILSDSA
+1423 LSDSA
-1430 AAEDLLE
+1430 AAEKLLA
-1437 SLVQLPIADI
+1437 SLAQLPVTDV

-1452 TTELPKFDIILPEVT
+1452 ATELPKFDIILPEVT
-1467 EEVTEDTADVTEDTE
+1467 EEVTEDTTDVTEDTE
-1482 VKENE
+1482 VKANE
-1487 AEEAKNA
+1487 TEKAENA
-1494 DESSETEESESEEEE
+1494 DESSETEESESEEKE

-1516 EETKEEK
+1516 EETEEEES
-1523 TSEDQVEEVEE
+1523 SEDQVEESEE
-1534 AETEAEAEISV
+1534 AETEADAEISV

>member
-11 FAAWLAV
+11 FAACLAV

-205 DKDSS
+205 DKDSN

-500 NGQGNFTGNGRYYV
+500 NGQGNFTSNGRYYV

-670 AISVN
+670 AISAN

-705 WYGVIDDAVYDEG
+705 WYGVSDDAVYDEG

-787 TVQQNAEGSAIVL
+787 TVQQNAEGGAIVL

-839 DANIFTPGEEYKL
+839 DADIFTPGEEYKL

-944 SPYYNLDK
+944 SPYYDLDK

-975 YNGVELTANF
+975 YNGFELTADF
-985 TVVKDEAPE
+985 TVVREE
-994 VEVKAA
+994 TSVEETKAA
-1000 PTVTG
+1000 PTVVG
-1005 VEKKSEY
+1005 VEKIQITPS
-1012 FSSSEYYRMSF
+1012 FSFSDIDVYRMNF
-1023 TNMTDKELTSYLKAI
+1023 QMNTSDDI
-1038 TDVTVNGISYK
+1038 TDYLENITEVIIESKNYTIK
-1049 VSNGLIGSSDK
+1049 TMLFSDDTY
-1060 LTCKRYIAD
+1060 TCRKHNSIEGGAIND
-1069 ATYGTSEYDILDFTA
+1069 YDVLDFTTDGFA
-1084 DGFSVGAK
+1084 DGYQVI
-1092 VVIKATGYTDLE
+1092 IKATGYADLNYTVDLNDEPVVEKLTPPEVSGFEKLTDSYDSSLE
-1104 YTVEL
+1104 YYHMSFG
-1109 TEAPTT
+1109 T
-1115 PDEGQTEVGV
+1115 PASGTLKDYLSKVTEVT
-1125 VGVKGVKSSYSGSY
+1125 VGTKTYKKSSYSSLY
-1139 YQMSFEMPTGVYA
+1139 S
-1152 SDYLSKITAVT
+1152 SD
-1163 VNGQTYTKSNNYSLS
+1163 QYTWKLTDS
-1178 SSDEFTYIIS
+1178 SSLWGSNYDVID
-1188 SYPSGLNLTTDG
+1188 LTTDG
-1200 FVNDVTEISIQATG
+1200 FVGEKVTITLKADGYNDLVYQAETDGEKGPDQVKTMDITSFSHTDNGYLIGFSETNRTVLKTYLQNITGVKVGNDFYEFASFSFFYGDGYYMLYTVDDSQSNSDFDHLKISASGFNNTETGATTVIVISSEG
-1214 YKDLTYRYQ
+1214 YED
-1223 KEEAPTF
+1223 ATF
-1230 TGEEDKTIAVK
+1230 T
-1241 EGKNLTIAIDDTDY
+1241 
-1255 LGLAEITTAPD
+1255 
-1266 VNVSISTYG
+1266 
-1275 KNIVFT
+1275 IVYT
-1281 TKNLDANTT
+1281 
-1290 VSVTIDALG
+1290 G
-1299 YQKKEFTISVVENDG
+1299 
-1314 AVVTPTVDE
+1314 
-1323 LIYDNWD
+1323 
-1330 YYISFTDV
+1330 
-1338 DRAELKDYLE
+1338 
-1348 SVSKVMVGETEYRK
+1348 
-1362 SSFILSG
+1362 SG
-1369 TYKIRDTDYGS
+1369 
-1380 DYNQIGM
+1380 
-1387 SDSAFNKNNVG
+1387 FV
-1398 DKTVITISAK
+1398 
-1408 GYKDIIITVVYDGSQ
+1408 
-1423 CILSDSA
+1423 LSDSA
-1430 AAEDLLE
+1430 AAEKFLA
-1437 SLVQLPIADI
+1437 SLVQLPVTDV

-1452 TTELPKFDIILPEVT
+1452 ATELPKFDIILPEVT
-1467 EEVTEDTADVTEDTE
+1467 EEVTEDTTDVTEDTE
-1482 VKENE
+1482 DKANETEE
-1487 AEEAKNA
+1487 AENA
-1494 DESSETEESESEEEE
+1494 DESSEAEKSKSEEEE
-1509 VTETPET
+1509 ITETPET
-1516 EETKEEK
+1516 EETEKEDF
-1523 TSEDQVEEVEE
+1523 SEDQVEEAEEVETE
-1534 AETEAEAEISV
+1534 TDGEVSAETEEAAAE
-1545 ETEEVTAE
+1545 

>member
-1 MKKKGMGKRA
+1 MS
-11 FAAWLAV
+11 
-18 MTVAQSNAFAATG
+18 Q
-31 NAGGAFLQQGTWIQ
+31 
-45 EGQNWKYR
+45 
-53 GTDGVMKTG
+53 
-62 WIYTA
+62 
-67 SGWYY
+67 
-72 VDPATGLMCTG
+72 
-83 WTTINGKQY
+83 
-92 YFEKSADGVEG
+92 
-103 RMHTGW
+103 
-109 LKDQNGTWYFFSTAA
+109 
-124 DATEGAVVT
+124 
-133 GWQWIDGKCYYFD
+133 
-146 PAEGTNHGKMF
+146 
-157 AGGKTADG
+157 
-165 YLVNADGQW
+165 
-174 ISENG
+174 
-179 QVHNRPGQGYVSD
+179 
-192 PVKAAANQVKSGS
+192 
-205 DKDSS
+205 
-210 HRSSGGSGSSGS
+210 
-222 GSGSNG
+222 
-228 SSSGSNG
+228 
-235 SSSNGSNTGSNG
+235 
-247 NNSGSNGSGNNGNNS
+247 
-262 GSNGSDNNGQ
+262 
-272 TTQVSLIDESKTKL
+272 KTKL

-368 YGETSGYLP
+368 YGENSGYLP

-500 NGQGNFTGNGRYYV
+500 NGQGNFTSNGRYYV

-538 MLQETPISGK
+538 MLQETPISGE

-600 VNHLKYEGNYE
+600 VNHLRYEGNYE

-670 AISVN
+670 AISAN

-683 VNARLLEKLDMETD
+683 VNARLLEKLDMEID

-750 GKINPNNPA
+750 GDINPNNPA

-787 TVQQNAEGSAIVL
+787 TVQQNAEGGAIVL

-839 DANIFTPGEEYKL
+839 DADIFTPGEEYKL

-864 TFTYSVELEDTKD
+864 TFTYSVEVEDTKD

-929 GTKNVVDNESYYGST
+929 GTKNVVGNESYYGST
-944 SPYYNLDK
+944 SPYYDLDK

-975 YNGVELTANF
+975 YNGVKLTANF

-1060 LTCKRYIAD
+1060 LTCKRYVAD

-1241 EGKNLTIAIDDTDY
+1241 EGTNLTIAIDDTDY

-1323 LIYDNWD
+1323 LIYYNWD

-1362 SSFILSG
+1362 SSYILSG

-1516 EETKEEK
+1516 EDTKEEK